1 MSDRTARIR
10 ALNDQLRQT
19 GTGGRTML
27 TADVAALPPKT
38 VAAIVLAVQGFDRFS
53 PDNDPYGEHDF
64 GTLDAAGHRVIFKV
78 DYYDQSLTLHS
89 DDATDPAVTARVL
102 TIMLASEY

>member
-19 GTGGRTML
+19 GTGGRIML
-27 TADVAALPPKT
+27 TAGVAALPPET
-38 VAAIVLAVQGFDRFS
+38 VAVIVLAVQRFDSFS

-64 GTLDAAGHRVIFKV
+64 AALDAPGQRVMFKI
-78 DYYDQSLTLHS
+78 DYYDLTLSVHS
-89 DDATDPAVTARVL
+89 DDPADGGLTARVL
-102 TIMLASEY
+102 TIMLAIEY